1 MIYLECIQVFTN
13 IHNNITTFH
22 ISHLIYIFLGSL
34 TSQIPLPD
42 MPQPP
47 AHMYPPHPHYI
58 PQHHP
63 LMNIPIPP
71 SILKKTSAYATSPSI
86 PTLAPNKEPPGVPPF
101 PPPDLSSDDEDIS
114 EEVSI

>member
-1 MIYLECIQVFTN
+1 MF
-13 IHNNITTFH
+13 
-22 ISHLIYIFLGSL
+22 SGSL

-71 SILKKTSAYATSPSI
+71 SILKKTSAYATSSSI

-101 PPPDLSSDDEDIS
+101 PPPDLSSDDEDTS
-114 EEVSI
+114 EKVFKFIQNQLICLL

>member
-1 MIYLECIQVFTN
+1 
-13 IHNNITTFH
+13 
-22 ISHLIYIFLGSL
+22 
-34 TSQIPLPD
+34 

-71 SILKKTSAYATSPSI
+71 SILKKTSAYATSSI

-101 PPPDLSSDDEDIS
+101 PPPDLSSDDEDTS
-114 EEVSI
+114 EKVFKFIQNQLIYIFYFYIYIIFIILYNILYIYIIK